1 MVKGNNITKVGYII
15 FILIAVTISLLFS
28 CELFLVPQHGR
39 EKPGDEEAQIT
50 GFRALQYSSGTV
62 TAEFAWKPPRDYY
75 NDYER
80 VKEVRLFMNKNTPY
94 IFPVHF
100 FDGNTL
106 EGESLSFQTGQYAY
120 SVEWPDLKVGE
131 ERWVTLY
138 SRTEDGWR
146 APIYDRIKIV
156 EPVPSPLIYG
166 TSVIEDSVF
175 VIRYDLGDAEQNPD
189 TNYYIA
195 GNASPF
201 GDQRIAI
208 IVFNE
213 LRSLD
218 HVQGADFNLDVVSSS
233 GTDTSGNI
241 APLFV
246 LRDDGQDIREKID
259 MASAQPINFAT
270 GIPLD
275 ISDIIKKA
283 VLYDTYSL
291 VLYPNDTSD
300 LEVEINIDDTIVTNQ
315 ERLEN
320 VTYYP
325 DN

>member
-1 MVKGNNITKVGYII
+1 MVIEKSKQNKLYAII
-15 FILIAVTISLLFS
+15 AIIPFLIGLFS

-50 GFRALQYSSGTV
+50 GFRALQYNPGTV
-62 TAEFAWKPPRDYY
+62 TAEFGWKPPRDYY
-75 NDYER
+75 DDYER

-100 FDGNTL
+100 FDGDVL
-106 EGESLSFQTGQYAY
+106 EGESISSQTGQYAY
-120 SVEWPDLKVGE
+120 SETWTNLNSGDEV
-131 ERWVTLY
+131 WVTLY
-138 SRTEDGWR
+138 SRTEGGWR
-146 APIYDRIKIV
+146 APIYDRVKIV
-156 EPVPSPLIYG
+156 DPVPIPLTYG
-166 TSVIEDSVF
+166 ADLVADSIF
-175 VIRYDLGDAEQNPD
+175 SIRYDLGSAEQNPT

-195 GNASPF
+195 GEGSSF
-201 GDQRIAI
+201 GDKRIAI

-213 LRSLD
+213 LRFLD
-218 HVQGADFNLDVVSSS
+218 HVQGASFNIDVVSSS

-246 LRDDGQDIREKID
+246 LRDDGQDIMEKVDMSSALPID
-259 MASAQPINFAT
+259 FST
-270 GIPLD
+270 GVPLD

-283 VLYDTYSL
+283 VLYDTYSI
-291 VLYPNDTSD
+291 VLYPNESSD
-300 LEVEINIDDTIVTNQ
+300 LEVEINISDAAITDQ

-320 VTYYP
+320 VSYYP